1 MNSVKEKSENN
12 DIEFL
17 KEVTDILS
25 TETYPNNIIHKL
37 SRVFSEYMPVSK
49 VNIYIWDNNIT
60 GLRNFESNWSQTQ
73 RKSVHHSLNNL
84 YSDFAMVK
92 DNIFFF
98 NEEMISLSNIDDYI
112 IKTEMLDDAEAK
124 AYLYFPLAFSD
135 EKFGLI
141 EYKLKES
148 KKAQYASEV
157 FIRLLQIVS
166 KMISGTLMTLTL
178 REQMEISLNF
188 YSAMKDIAKIIESQY
203 ELSYII
209 PIIGEMID
217 RFISAHLI
225 YIFIIDKNNKNRF
238 ELIWPKACND
248 KEVYNKLKE
257 MIDNPTKEYILSK
270 DRRIGVFP
278 LKGDEGLMGAI
289 AAFSNIDELSERDV
303 DYLVQLSQQSSTTIQ
318 RANVYAEVLKYAT
331 LDALTGLNNRRQF
344 EIRLSQ
350 EIATTK
356 RKNTP
361 LCAMMIDVDYFKKVN
376 DTYGH
381 NVGDFVLKT
390 VAQLITN
397 EIREYD
403 IPCRYGGEEFFVILP
418 QTTLE
423 EASLV
428 AQRLRKTIENYKI
441 TFEDNDTK
449 QVKSLKVTISIGVSQ
464 YENDLS
470 ADDFANNADKAL
482 YEAKNNGRNRVIVYR
497 NRE

>member
-1 MNSVKEKSENN
+1 MNNSKTENN
-12 DIEFL
+12 DIEFIS
-17 KEVTDILS
+17 EVLDVLS
-25 TETYPNNIIHKL
+25 TETYSNNIIHKL
-37 SRVFSEYMPVSK
+37 NRIFTQHLPILKVS
-49 VNIYIWDNNIT
+49 IYIWDNNIT
-60 GLRNFESNWSQTQ
+60 GLRNFESSWAQSPKKIIPQD
-73 RKSVHHSLNNL
+73 LNNM
-84 YSDFAMVK
+84 YTDIAAMK
-92 DNIFFF
+92 DDVFFL
-98 NEEMISLSNIDDYI
+98 NEELITNLEDYF
-112 IKTEMLDDAEAK
+112 IKTETIDEKLL
-124 AYLYFPLAFSD
+124 LYFPLSYSE

-148 KKAQYASEV
+148 KKVQTET
-157 FIRLLQIVS
+157 FIKLLKIVS
-166 KMISGTLMTLTL
+166 KIISGTLLNLTL
-178 REQMEISLNF
+178 REQMDSSLNF

-225 YIFIIDKNNKNRF
+225 YIFIINKENKNHF
-238 ELIWPKACND
+238 DLIWPKACKD

-257 MIDNPTKEYILSK
+257 LIDDQTVEYIISE

-278 LKGDEGLMGAI
+278 LRGEEGLMGAI
-289 AAFSNIDELSERDV
+289 AAFSNIDELSDRDI

-344 EIRLSQ
+344 ELRLSQ

-356 RKNTP
+356 RKGTP

-390 VAQLITN
+390 VATLITN

-418 QTTLE
+418 QTMLE
-423 EASLV
+423 EAALV

-441 TFEDNDTK
+441 VFEDNETK
-449 QVKSLKVTISIGVSQ
+449 QVKTLKVTISIGVSQ
-464 YENDLS
+464 YESNLTAEEFS
-470 ADDFANNADKAL
+470 TNADKAL
-482 YEAKNNGRNRVIVYR
+482 YEAKRNGRNRVIVYR
-497 NRE
+497 NDTKE

>member
-1 MNSVKEKSENN
+1 MSNTKTENN
-12 DIEFL
+12 DVEFIR
-17 KEVTDILS
+17 EVLDILS

-37 SRVFSEYMPVSK
+37 NRIFTQYMPILKVS
-49 VNIYIWDNNIT
+49 IYIWDNNIT
-60 GLRNFESNWSQTQ
+60 GLRNFESSWSQLPKKTIPQ
-73 RKSVHHSLNNL
+73 DLNNMFT
-84 YSDFAMVK
+84 DIAAMK
-92 DNIFFF
+92 DDVFFL
-98 NEEMISLSNIDDYI
+98 NEEKISDIEDYF
-112 IKTEMLDDAEAK
+112 IKAETTDEK
-124 AYLYFPLAFSD
+124 PYLYFPLSYCE

-148 KKAQYASEV
+148 KKVQTET
-157 FIRLLQIVS
+157 FIKLLQIVS
-166 KMISGTLMTLTL
+166 KMISGTLLNLTL
-178 REQMEISLNF
+178 KEQMDSSLSF

-225 YIFIIDKNNKNRF
+225 YIFIIDKENKNRF
-238 ELIWPKACND
+238 DLIWPKACKD

-257 MIDNPTKEYILSK
+257 LIDDQTVEYIISK

-278 LKGDEGLMGAI
+278 LRGDDGLMGAI
-289 AAFSNIDELSERDV
+289 AAFSNIDELSDRDV

-344 EIRLSQ
+344 ELRLSQ

-356 RKNTP
+356 RKGTP

-390 VAQLITN
+390 VATVITN

-418 QTTLE
+418 QTMLE
-423 EASLV
+423 EAALV

-441 TFEDNDTK
+441 VFEDNDTK
-449 QVKSLKVTISIGVSQ
+449 QTKTLKVTISIGVSQ
-464 YENDLS
+464 YDSSMTAEEFS
-470 ADDFANNADKAL
+470 TNADKAL
-482 YEAKNNGRNRVIVYR
+482 YEAKRNGRNRVIVYR
-497 NRE
+497 NDIKE

>member
-1 MNSVKEKSENN
+1 MNSVKEKSENS

-17 KEVTDILS
+17 REVTDILS
-25 TETYPNNIIHKL
+25 TETYPNNILHKL
-37 SRVFSEYMPVSK
+37 TRVFAEYLPVSK
-49 VNIYIWDNNIT
+49 VNIYVWDNNIT

-73 RKSVHHSLNNL
+73 RKTVPHSLNNL
-84 YSDFAMVK
+84 YSDFALVK

-98 NEEMISLSNIDDYI
+98 NEDMISLKNLQDYI
-112 IKTEMLDDAEAK
+112 IKTEMLDDFEGRAF
-124 AYLYFPLAFSD
+124 LYFPLAFSD

-148 KKAQYASEV
+148 KKKQYASEV

-166 KMISGTLMTLTL
+166 KMISGTLLNLTL

-188 YSAMKDIAKIIESQY
+188 YAAMKDIAKIIESQY

-248 KEVYNKLKE
+248 KEVYKRLKE
-257 MIDNPTKEYILSK
+257 MIDNPDKEYILSD
-270 DRRIGVFP
+270 DRKIGVFP

-303 DYLVQLSQQSSTTIQ
+303 DYLIQLSQQSSTTIQ

-350 EIATTK
+350 EISTTK

-441 TFEDNDTK
+441 NFEDNDTK
-449 QVKSLKVTISIGVSQ
+449 LVKTIKVTISIGVSQ

-470 ADDFANNADKAL
+470 SEDFANNADKAL
-482 YEAKNNGRNRVIVYR
+482 YEAKNNGRNRVIVYK
-497 NRE
+497 NNE

>member
-1 MNSVKEKSENN
+1 MANIKSANK
-12 DIEFL
+12 DVEFIQ
-17 KEVTDILS
+17 EVLDILS
-25 TETYPNNIIHKL
+25 KETYPNNIVHKL
-37 SRVFSEYMPVSK
+37 NRTFAENLPVLK
-49 VNIYIWDNNIT
+49 MNIYVWDNNIT
-60 GLRNFESNWSQTQ
+60 GLRNFESSWAQTQ
-73 RKSVHHSLNNL
+73 KRIIPQELNNM
-84 YSDFAMVK
+84 YTDIAGTKEDV
-92 DNIFFF
+92 FFF
-98 NEEMISLSNIDDYI
+98 NEEKIFNINEYL
-112 IKTEMLDDAEAK
+112 IKFEVSEDK
-124 AYLYFPLAFSD
+124 PYLYFPLTYSE

-148 KKAQYASEV
+148 KKACSEE
-157 FIRLLQIVS
+157 FIKILNIVS
-166 KMISGTLMTLTL
+166 KMISGTLLNLTL
-178 REQMEISLNF
+178 KEQMDSSLNF

-225 YIFIIDKNNKNRF
+225 YIFIIDKENKNRF
-238 ELIWPKACND
+238 DLIWPKACKD

-257 MIDNPTKEYILSK
+257 LMDNQNAEYIISK

-278 LKGDEGLMGAI
+278 LRGDDGLMGAI
-289 AAFSNIDELSERDV
+289 AAFSNIDELSDRDV

-344 EIRLSQ
+344 ELRLNQ

-418 QTTLE
+418 QTMLE
-423 EASLV
+423 EAALV

-441 TFEDNDTK
+441 VFEDNDTK
-449 QVKSLKVTISIGVSQ
+449 NTKTLKVTISIGVSQ
-464 YENDLS
+464 YENEMTAEEFS
-470 ADDFANNADKAL
+470 TNADKAL
-482 YEAKNNGRNRVIVYR
+482 YEAKRNGRNRVIVYR
-497 NRE
+497 NENSEG

>member
-1 MNSVKEKSENN
+1 MSSVKDKTENN

-17 KEVTDILS
+17 REVTEILS
-25 TETYPNNIIHKL
+25 TETYPNNILHKL
-37 SRVFSEYMPVSK
+37 TRVFSEYLPVSK

-60 GLRNFESNWSQTQ
+60 GLRNFESSWSQTQ
-73 RKSVHHSLNNL
+73 KKTVHHSLNNI
-84 YSDFAMVK
+84 YSDFALVK

-98 NEEMISLSNIDDYI
+98 NEDMVSLKSLEDYF
-112 IKTEMLDDAEAK
+112 IKTEMLDETEGRAF
-124 AYLYFPLAFSD
+124 LYFPLAFSD

-148 KKAQYASEV
+148 KKSQYATEV

-166 KMISGTLMTLTL
+166 RMISGTLLSLTL

-188 YSAMKDIAKIIESQY
+188 YAAMKDIAKIIESQY

-248 KEVYNKLKE
+248 KEVYNRLKE
-257 MIDNPTKEYILSK
+257 MIDNPDKEFILSD

-441 TFEDNDTK
+441 NFEDNDTK
-449 QVKSLKVTISIGVSQ
+449 QVKTLKVTISIGVSK
-464 YENDLS
+464 YENDIS
-470 ADDFANNADKAL
+470 AEDFSNNADKAL
-482 YEAKNNGRNRVIVYR
+482 YEAKRNGRNRVIVYKS
-497 NRE
+497 EE